1 MNVLVTGG
9 GGFIGSHLVEDQLKK
24 GRKVTALDLDFS
36 SLNGSAAHGQL
47 QKITGDIRNK
57 ELMERALARVDV
69 VFHLASAHLSLTT
82 SQKDYWDI
90 NVAATKVLV
99 DLCRTSGV
107 KRFVHCSSVGIYG
120 DVVDAP
126 ANEESSCAPDL
137 VYDRT
142 KLAGEQGVTRFYQ
155 ETGYPISIIR
165 PVWVYGPRCPRT
177 NKLFKSIG
185 REHFPMIGAGRN
197 LRHCVYISDLAA
209 AFDLCATRDEAV
221 GQTFI
226 IGDEAAVTVAQ
237 LVTEIGLVMNVAPP
251 KIKIPIKLAR
261 PLCSITESV
270 FRVVG
275 KEPPLSKRTLEFFTR
290 NTSFDITTAKTVLGF
305 TPRVSLR
312 DGLKLTYEHLSR
324 QGFHS
329 PAGRG

>member
-1 MNVLVTGG
+1 MNVLVTGA

-57 ELMERALARVDV
+57 ELMECALARVDV

-82 SQKDYWDI
+82 SEKDYWDI
-90 NVAATKVLV
+90 NVTAAKDLV

-142 KLAGEQGVTRFYQ
+142 KLAGEQSVTRFYQ

-185 REHFPMIGAGRN
+185 RQRFPMVGAGRN
-197 LRHCVYISDLAA
+197 LRHCIYISDLID
-209 AFDLCATRDEAV
+209 AFELCATRDEAV

-226 IGDEAAVTVAQ
+226 FGDEAAVTVAQ
-237 LVTEIGLVMNVAPP
+237 LVNEIALVMNVAPP
-251 KIKIPIKLAR
+251 KVKIPLKLAR

-275 KEPPLSKRTLEFFTR
+275 REPPLSKRTLEFFTR
-290 NTSFDITTAKTVLGF
+290 NTNFDITKAKRLLDFV
-305 TPRVSLR
+305 PRVKLH
-312 DGLKLTYEHLSR
+312 DGLTRTYQYIVENSI
-324 QGFHS
+324 QNS
-329 PAGRG
+329 CP